1 MIAGVLKETV
11 PGERRVA
18 VVPSAFPLLAKAG
31 VEVVIERGAGA
42 AAGFPDGA
50 FKDKGARIASSRSEV
65 LEAARVLLQVRPLA
79 SAAGAP
85 SGGLEGMGRDHV
97 LVGLLDPL
105 GTPAGIQTVA
115 ARGITAFALELIPRI
130 TRAQAMDVLSSSA
143 TITGYKAVLLA
154 ASTLPQM
161 FPMLMTA
168 GGTLAP
174 ARVLVI
180 GAGVAGLQA
189 IATAKRLGAVVQAY
203 DVRPAVK
210 EQVESLGAKFVEL
223 PLEAAD
229 AQDQGGYAR
238 PMDESFYRRQRETML
253 KRSGDHH
260 RRRAGQEGA
269 HPPHRGNG
277 GRNAT
282 GRGHRGRRRG
292 AGRQLR
298 ADASRGDGDPGGGE
312 HPRAPEPPLD
322 GAPAR
327 EPAVRPQHG
336 DLPGPDRGRGR
347 AEDRPRRRDR
357 PGDAGHPRWGS
368 RPPARPRGTRPPGP
382 RRGRAVAAVARRWHG
397 NRFRLREGRLRVHGE
412 AV

>member
-1 MIAGVLKETV
+1 MIAGVLKETF

-31 VEVVIERGAGA
+31 VEVVIESGAGVS
-42 AAGFPDGA
+42 AGFPDGA
-50 FKDKGARIASSRSEV
+50 FKDKGARIAGSRAEV

-79 SAAGAP
+79 SAAGAE
-85 SGGLEGMGRDHV
+85 SGGLEGVGRDHV

-105 GTPAGIQTVA
+105 GAPAGIQTVA

-154 ASTLPQM
+154 ANALPQL

-174 ARVLVI
+174 ARVFVI

-229 AQDQGGYAR
+229 AQDKGGYAR
-238 PMDESFYRRQRETML
+238 AMDEAFYRRQRETML
-253 KRSGDHH
+253 KVVAASEVVIATAAVPGKKAPILLTAEMVD
-260 RRRAGQEGA
+260 AMPPGA
-269 HPPHRGNG
+269 VIVDVAAEQGGNCELTRPGETVTRGAVSILGPLNLPSTVPQHASQLY
-277 GRNAT
+277 GRNVAT
-282 GRGHRGRRRG
+282 FL
-292 AGRQLR
+292 ALIV
-298 ADASRGDGDPGGGE
+298 AGGE
-312 HPRAPEPPLD
+312 LNIDLADEIVRETLVTRDGEVVHPRVREAL
-322 GAPAR
+322 AR
-327 EPAVRPQHG
+327 
-336 DLPGPDRGRGR
+336 
-347 AEDRPRRRDR
+347 
-357 PGDAGHPRWGS
+357 
-368 RPPARPRGTRPPGP
+368 
-382 RRGRAVAAVARRWHG
+382 
-397 NRFRLREGRLRVHGE
+397 
-412 AV
+412 

>member
-253 KRSGDHH
+253 KVV
-260 RRRAGQEGA
+260 AGSEVVITTAAVPGKKAPILLTAEMVDAMPPGA
-269 HPPHRGNG
+269 VIVDVAAEQGGNCELTRPGETVTRGAVSILGPLNLPSTVPQHASQLY
-277 GRNAT
+277 GRNMAT
-282 GRGHRGRRRG
+282 FLALIVAGGELKIDLADEIVRETLVTRDGEVVHPRVREALGLPVPAA
-292 AGRQLR
+292 AGR
-298 ADASRGDGDPGGGE
+298 
-312 HPRAPEPPLD
+312 
-322 GAPAR
+322 
-327 EPAVRPQHG
+327 
-336 DLPGPDRGRGR
+336 
-347 AEDRPRRRDR
+347 
-357 PGDAGHPRWGS
+357 
-368 RPPARPRGTRPPGP
+368 
-382 RRGRAVAAVARRWHG
+382 
-397 NRFRLREGRLRVHGE
+397 
-412 AV
+412 